1 VEGVAGTSRSLE
13 GKVALVTGSTRGIGH
28 AIAACL
34 AGAGARVV
42 VSARDPAAVEEAA
55 REMGGD
61 AVGIPGDLSHPA
73 GARALVAGALGACG
87 RLDVLVN
94 NAGMAMVSDSL
105 ELTDEK
111 WERTLSVD
119 LGSVFFCS
127 REAAR
132 HMLPAGGGAI
142 VNVASIQAYA
152 GVARRA
158 AYAASKGGVVAL
170 TTALAVEWAP
180 TVRVNAVAPAYVETP
195 MIEDL
200 MEAGAVD
207 AEAIRAR
214 TPLRRMATP
223 DEVGR
228 AVLFLASEEA
238 SYVTGETLKVDGG
251 WLAWAAI

>member
-1 VEGVAGTSRSLE
+1 VEGVAVTSRSLE
-13 GKVALVTGSTRGIGH
+13 GKVALVTGSTRGIGR
-28 AIAACL
+28 AIAARL

-42 VSARDPAAVEEAA
+42 VTARDRAAVEETA
-55 REMGGD
+55 RELGNG
-61 AVGIPGDLSHPA
+61 AVGVPADLFHPA
-73 GARALVAGALGACG
+73 GAQALVTSALGACG

-94 NAGMAMVSDSL
+94 NAGMAMVRDSL
-105 ELTDEK
+105 ELREED
-111 WERTLSVD
+111 WDRALALN

-132 HMLPAGGGAI
+132 HMLSADGGAI
-142 VNVASIQAYA
+142 VNVASVQAYA

-158 AYAASKGGVVAL
+158 AYAASKGGVLAL
-170 TTALAVEWAP
+170 TMALAVEWAP
-180 TVRVNAVAPAYVETP
+180 TVRVNAVAPAYVATP
-195 MIEDL
+195 MIQEL
-200 MEAGAVD
+200 MEGGAVD
-207 AEAIRAR
+207 ADAIRAR

-228 AVLFLASEEA
+228 AVLFLASEES

>member
-1 VEGVAGTSRSLE
+1 VEGDSGTRRSLE
-13 GKVALVTGSTRGIGH
+13 GKVALVTGSTRGIGR
-28 AIAACL
+28 AIAARL
-34 AGAGARVV
+34 VGAGARLVV
-42 VSARDPAAVEEAA
+42 TARDPAAVEEAA
-55 REMGGD
+55 RELGSD
-61 AVGIPGDLSHPA
+61 AVGIPGDLSSPA
-73 GARALVAGALGACG
+73 GARTLVADALGACG

-94 NAGMAMVSDSL
+94 NAGMAMVRDSL
-105 ELTDEK
+105 ELSDED
-111 WERTLSVD
+111 WERTLAVN

-132 HMLPAGGGAI
+132 HMLSAGGGAI
-142 VNVASIQAYA
+142 VNVASVQAYA

-158 AYAASKGGVVAL
+158 AYAASKGGVLAL
-170 TTALAVEWAP
+170 TMALAVEWAP
-180 TVRVNAVAPAYVETP
+180 TVRVNAVAPAYVATS

-228 AVLFLASEEA
+228 AVLFLASAES

>member
-13 GKVALVTGSTRGIGH
+13 GKVALVTGSTRGIGW
-28 AIAACL
+28 AIAARL

-42 VSARDPAAVEEAA
+42 VTARDPAAVEEAA
-55 REMGGD
+55 RELGGG
-61 AVGIPGDLSHPA
+61 AVGIPADLSRPA
-73 GARALVAGALGACG
+73 GAQALVAGALGACG

-94 NAGMAMVSDSL
+94 NAGVAMVRDSL
-105 ELTDEK
+105 ELGEED
-111 WERTLSVD
+111 WERALAVN

-132 HMLPAGGGAI
+132 HMLSADGGAI
-142 VNVASIQAYA
+142 VNVASVQAYA

-158 AYAASKGGVVAL
+158 AYAASKGGVLAL
-170 TTALAVEWAP
+170 TMALAVEWAP
-180 TVRVNAVAPAYVETP
+180 TVRVNAVAPAYVATP

-207 AEAIRAR
+207 AEAVRAR
-214 TPLRRMATP
+214 TPLGRMATP

-228 AVLFLASEEA
+228 AVLFLASEDS

>member
-1 VEGVAGTSRSLE
+1 M
-13 GKVALVTGSTRGIGH
+13 ALVTGSTRGIGR
-28 AIAACL
+28 AIAARL

-42 VSARDPAAVEEAA
+42 VTARDPAAVEEAA
-55 REMGGD
+55 QELGND
-61 AVGIPGDLSHPA
+61 AVGIPCDISRPA
-73 GARALVAGALGACG
+73 SVRTLVADALGACG

-94 NAGMAMVSDSL
+94 NAGMAMVRDSL
-105 ELTDEK
+105 ELSDED
-111 WERTLSVD
+111 WEQTMSVN

-132 HMLPAGGGAI
+132 HMLSAGGGAI
-142 VNVASIQAYA
+142 VNVASVQAYA

-158 AYAASKGGVVAL
+158 AYAASKGGVLAL
-170 TTALAVEWAP
+170 TMALAVEWAP
-180 TVRVNAVAPAYVETP
+180 TVRVNAVAPAYVATS

-200 MEAGAVD
+200 MEAGTVD

-228 AVLFLASEEA
+228 AVLFLASAES

>member
-1 VEGVAGTSRSLE
+1 VEGDSGTRRSLE
-13 GKVALVTGSTRGIGH
+13 SKVALVTGSTRGIGR
-28 AIAACL
+28 AIAGRL
-34 AGAGARVV
+34 AGAGARLVV
-42 VSARDPAAVEEAA
+42 TARDPAAVEQAA
-55 REMGGD
+55 RELGGD
-61 AVGIPGDLSHPA
+61 AVGIAVDLSSPT
-73 GARALVAGALGACG
+73 GAKALVAGALDACG

-94 NAGMAMVSDSL
+94 NAGMAMVRDSL
-105 ELTDEK
+105 ELSDED
-111 WERTLSVD
+111 WERTLAVN

-132 HMLPAGGGAI
+132 HMLSAGGGAI
-142 VNVASIQAYA
+142 VNVASVQAYA

-158 AYAASKGGVVAL
+158 AYAASKGGVLAL
-170 TTALAVEWAP
+170 TMALAVEWAP
-180 TVRVNAVAPAYVETP
+180 TVRVNAVAPAYVATS

-228 AVLFLASEEA
+228 AVLFLASAES